1 MNKRKK
7 KQKQKGKIYNFQDFD
22 SDEAQPKKNHEKTN
36 STNGRKYEFI
46 GNGKLDIKPAVISL
60 NNMSLKPK
68 I

>member
-22 SDEAQPKKNHEKTN
+22 SDEAQTNKNPEKTN
-36 STNGRKYEFI
+36 NSNVRKYDFI
-46 GNGKLDIKPAVISL
+46 GNGKLDIKPAIISL